1 MKRKV
6 FYLFLSVSLFILLTA
21 LPVCAANGAEQ
32 TTVTESTVT
41 VANVPLR
48 VEDFFAFIEQYA
60 NELLSGLCLF
70 GSLLVAFIYKKGIL
84 PLLRSGLS
92 SLNHTASQAEQ
103 LTESFTARAEEEIAA
118 IREHTRPV
126 AEILEKTEKCME
138 SMEKALAESERAQK
152 ETRRI
157 LAAETELFYEL
168 LSAANLPQ
176 VQKESMANTYY
187 ALRNDLN
194 DAEENS

>member
-1 MKRKV
+1 MKRKI
-6 FYLFLSVSLFILLTA
+6 FYCLTTALLLVLLTA
-21 LPVCAANGAEQ
+21 LPVCAESGAEQ
-32 TTVTESTVT
+32 ATVTESTVT

-48 VEDFFAFIEQYA
+48 VEDVFAFFEQYA
-60 NELLSGLCLF
+60 NELLSGLCLV
-70 GSLLVAFIYKKGIL
+70 GSLFVAFIYKKGIL

-92 SLNHTASQAEQ
+92 SLTHAAEQ
-103 LTESFTARAEEEIAA
+103 TEQITESFTARAEEEITA
-118 IREHTRPV
+118 IKEQTIPF
-126 AEILEKTEKCME
+126 AETLAKTEECMANV
-138 SMEKALAESERAQK
+138 EKALEESKKAQQ